1 MKQEIDIPKF
11 PSEAIALIAKLQ
23 AEISLLESKNS
34 LLESE
39 KIKLSH
45 ELLYYKRLFY
55 GRRSEKR
62 MPTIPHGQ
70 LFLPF
75 GEETIAEETP
85 DIKPVVE
92 EIQIESHKRRIKQKE
107 TRKTP
112 KRQEIPSDIERRV
125 QVIEPDGINLEE
137 MVKIGTDVREI
148 LQYIPGKFYVDRIE
162 RPLYRNK
169 IQSKDELNTAIY
181 QAPAVESFI
190 PRSFAGNSILM
201 QLIIGKYV
209 DHLPVYRQ
217 LEIFKRQ
224 GIKLSA
230 STISGW
236 FQEVSTGLYP
246 LYEKLVADTLSSDYI
261 QVDESTI
268 PVIDNEKKR
277 AVKGYIWSVLDMN
290 SPQVFFHYDK
300 GSRSQT
306 TLVSILRN
314 YRGTVQS
321 DGYEAYGI
329 YENKDGVLLLSCW
342 AHARRKFENALA
354 ENKTLANQAL
364 DYISLLYQIEA
375 NLKEKEF
382 SAEKIAEER
391 KRLAY
396 PILLNFEKWMH
407 DIFPGLLPKSLM
419 GKAISYTFSIYHR
432 LVRYVCDGK
441 YQIDNNPIEN
451 AIRPLALGRKNYLFC
466 GNHDTAKDAALF
478 YSLLGSCKQTGV
490 NPEEWLLYVLQNIKD
505 CKTSEL
511 ERLLPKNWLK
521 YRK

>member
-1 MKQEIDIPKF
+1 MHNF
-11 PSEAIALIAKLQ
+11 PPEAVALIAKLQ
-23 AEISLLESKNS
+23 DEKSILEAEISLLEA
-34 LLESE
+34 E
-39 KIKLSH
+39 KIRLSH

-62 MPTIPHGQ
+62 MPDSPCGQ

-92 EIQIESHKRRIKQKE
+92 EIQIETHKRRIKQKE
-107 TRKTP
+107 NREQP
-112 KRQEIPSDIERRV
+112 KRHAIPSDIERRIRI
-125 QVIEPDGINLEE
+125 IEPEGINPEE
-137 MVKIGTDVREI
+137 MIKIGTDVREI
-148 LQYIPGKFYVDRIE
+148 LHYIPGKFYVDRIE
-162 RPLYRNK
+162 RPLYK
-169 IQSKDELNTAIY
+169 EKAQSKDAINTKIY
-181 QAPAVESFI
+181 QAEAVESFI
-190 PRSFAGNSILM
+190 PKSFAGNSILT
-201 QLIIGKYV
+201 QLIISKYI

-230 STISGW
+230 STICGW
-236 FQEVSTGLYP
+236 LQEVSTGLYP
-246 LYEKLVADTLSSDYI
+246 LYEKLVADTLSSNYI
-261 QVDESTI
+261 QMDESTI
-268 PVIDNEKKR
+268 PVIDDEKKR

-306 TLVSILRN
+306 TLVSLLCN

-321 DGYEAYGI
+321 DAYEAYGI
-329 YENKDGVLLLSCW
+329 YENKEGVLLLSCW
-342 AHARRKFENALA
+342 AHARRKFENALS

-375 NLKEKEF
+375 NLKDKAL
-382 SAEKIAEER
+382 SAEEMADER

-396 PILLNFEKWMH
+396 PILLKFEKWML
-407 DIFPGLLPKSLM
+407 DISPELLPKSLM
-419 GKAISYTFSIYHR
+419 GKAITYTFSIYHR
-432 LVRYVCDGK
+432 LVRYINDGR

-478 YSLLGSCKQTGV
+478 YSLLGSCKQAGI
-490 NPEEWLLYVLQNIKD
+490 NPEKWLLFVLDNMKD
-505 CKTSEL
+505 CKTSDL
-511 ERLLPKNWLK
+511 ERLLPKNWTPENQTE
-521 YRK
+521 